1 MRPAHPLS
9 LAAALAL
16 VATACEP
23 APPPPAAP
31 AADPADVRAGSTAG
45 TLPPDTVDVQGVAVA
60 RAQIAPVGGGGVS
73 GSVTFARVEGGVRV
87 KAALDGLSR
96 SDFHAFQI
104 LRGRDCSADPAVHLG
119 ADAGTPHG
127 GPYAP
132 PGLRHAG
139 DLGNVRGD
147 DGEGRYDRVDPVLTL
162 DGTASLV
169 GRAVVLRAG
178 RDDASSPDGAAGDVV
193 GCGIAER
200 VR

>member
-1 MRPAHPLS
+1 MSPAHPLS

-16 VATACEP
+16 AATACEP
-23 APPPPAAP
+23 APPPPTAP
-31 AADPADVRAGSTAG
+31 ATDAPSVGSEPA
-45 TLPPDTVDVQGVAVA
+45 LPPDTVDVQGVSAA
-60 RAQIAPVGGGGVS
+60 RAQIAPVGGDVS
-73 GSVTFARVEGGVRV
+73 GTVTFARVEGGVRV

-96 SDFHAFQI
+96 SDFHAFQV
-104 LRGRDCSADPAVHLG
+104 LRGRTCDADPAVHLG
-119 ADAGTPHG
+119 ADDGTPHG

-147 DGEGRYDRVDPVLTL
+147 DGVGRYDRVDPVLRL

-178 RDDASSPDGAAGDVV
+178 RDDASSPDGAAGDVI
-193 GCGIAER
+193 GCGIAEG